1 MLQGTLKMFSANL
14 ERESRGCRVKETMLI
29 LEAVLV
35 GMVREDMERVG
46 QCAGCKVHRS
56 QQSTGFV
63 AGDRVSILGS
73 SQGLAG

>member
-1 MLQGTLKMFSANL
+1 
-14 ERESRGCRVKETMLI
+14 MLI

-35 GMVREDMERVG
+35 GMVREDRKRFG

-56 QQSTGFV
+56 QKNTGFV

-73 SQGLAG
+73 SQGLTG

>member
-1 MLQGTLKMFSANL
+1 
-14 ERESRGCRVKETMLI
+14 MLI